1 MRRPAGLVACA
12 LLTLFAGACR
22 APVSPVAV
30 APPREMS
37 PHLGV
42 PPELEDRL
50 LYYHG
55 FEQVGGRPE
64 ISDASVAQVGNVNS
78 VPDGMRGRGA
88 LTGKSGAL
96 QLRSP
101 EFSPHKPLTVMF
113 WWALAEDAKIDSG
126 FGLVHLQGRG
136 IISHFS
142 RGKGEW
148 CALQRNAAILQV
160 YYFPGIQNVN
170 GIYDADWADHVEL
183 KAGVWHHTALVIQG
197 ASLVEVY
204 TDGRLAWSVRTDG
217 RPFNEEDKVNEVT
230 VGTRGAP
237 GLAIDEVLILRRA
250 LTAAQIADYVTAI
263 RQMRQAAYP
272 AH

>member
-1 MRRPAGLVACA
+1 MRRFTLNLAAMAGLLSAS
-12 LLTLFAGACR
+12 CR
-22 APVSPVAV
+22 APVPPVAV
-30 APPREMS
+30 GPTREMTAF
-37 PHLGV
+37 LGV

-55 FEQVGGRPE
+55 FEQIGGRPE
-64 ISDASVAQVGNVNS
+64 VNKADMAQVGNVNS

-101 EFSPHKPLTVMF
+101 ELSPHKPLTVMF
-113 WWALAEDAKIDSG
+113 WWALAEDAKPETG

-136 IISHFS
+136 IISHFAA
-142 RGKGEW
+142 GKGPW
-148 CALQRNAAILQV
+148 CALQRNAGILQV
-160 YYFPGIQNVN
+160 YNFPGIQNVN
-170 GIYDADWADHVEL
+170 GIYDANWAEHVEL

-204 TDGRLAWSVRTDG
+204 TDGRLAWKTRNDG
-217 RPFNEEDKVNEVT
+217 RPFNEDDKVGEVT

-237 GLAIDEVLILRRA
+237 GVAIDEVLILRRA
-250 LTAAQIADYVTAI
+250 LTAAEIADYMAAI
-263 RQMRQAAYP
+263 RQMRQVGYP
-272 AH
+272 VE